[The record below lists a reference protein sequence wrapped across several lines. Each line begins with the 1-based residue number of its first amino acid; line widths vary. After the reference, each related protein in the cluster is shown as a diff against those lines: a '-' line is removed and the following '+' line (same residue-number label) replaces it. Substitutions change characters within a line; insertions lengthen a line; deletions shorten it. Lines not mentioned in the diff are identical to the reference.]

1 MPPTTTF
8 APAPARRESGP
19 GCRHY
24 RVYPAEIRAD
34 KKPDGSY
41 FEGMCAVYHAIDDYG
56 TIMGKGCFDRDI
68 DYFRKNGFI
77 GGLNHNWNDPIG
89 TPDPES
95 GPNEH
100 GLRVVCS
107 NVLDTEHG
115 LTVRKL
121 LKAGV
126 CKKLSLGFGDLE
138 KRWLDKEEDV
148 RSYWQ
153 AAGYMPRPSDEEACK
168 RGALLF
174 TRIKV
179 YEASP
184 VMVPGNQYADITE
197 VRTDDSADY
206 LPNRQTGYQS
216 LETHLLTVRAA
227 VATLADRI
235 EQLAALRAS
244 DGRSLPPERRAI
256 LHSIKDRIDRALTA
270 CQPRAQASEVMSLRR
285 ELLELETSILTS

>member
-1 MPPTTTF
+1 LLIAKSKEAQYLLPQM
-8 APAPARRESGP
+8 ANR
-19 GCRHY
+19 
-24 RVYPAEIRAD
+24 
-34 KKPDGSY
+34 
-41 FEGMCAVYHAIDDYG
+41 
-56 TIMGKGCFDRDI
+56 
-68 DYFRKNGFI
+68 
-77 GGLNHNWNDPIG
+77 
-89 TPDPES
+89 
-95 GPNEH
+95 H
-100 GLRVVCS
+100 GLVAGA
-107 NVLDTEHG
+107 TG
-115 LTVRKL
+115 TGKTVTLQVMAEAFSR
-121 LKAGV
+121 AGV
-126 CKKLSLGFGDLE
+126 PVFAADVKGDLSGISRAGKENPKIAERAKKLGLE
-138 KRWLDKEEDV
+138 D
-148 RSYWQ
+148 
-153 AAGYMPRPSDEEACK
+153 
-168 RGALLF
+168 F
-174 TRIKV
+174 V